1 MTKPRQNHPLTRALL
16 ILPLGLALSG
26 LGVHTTSAQTQ
37 APASSC
43 AAALNTLMS
52 EWQAIGFTEPSKPS
66 QMVVLGRDGH
76 STTAGRF
83 YYMRQLIRGSGRD
96 CEAGREQ
103 DAMQHIDA
111 VRVALERKNMVT
123 QYGN

>member
-1 MTKPRQNHPLTRALL
+1 MTKSRQNRSLTRALL
-16 ILPLGLALSG
+16 ILPLGLTLSG
-26 LGVHTTSAQTQ
+26 LGGHAASAQTQ

-43 AAALNTLMS
+43 AAALSSLMS

-66 QMVVLGRDGH
+66 QMIVVGRDGNT
-76 STTAGRF
+76 TTAGRF
-83 YYMRQLIRGSGRD
+83 YYMRQLIRGSARD

-103 DAMQHIDA
+103 DAMQNINAAHVVLA
-111 VRVALERKNMVT
+111 RKNTAT